1 MDQHDVYR
9 ERVMLLFAASVL
21 ALNYPLL
28 SIADRVF
35 LFLGIP
41 LLYLYIFLVW
51 LAMIVIMAYIAQ
63 QAESKE
69 ANTRSDDN

>member
-1 MDQHDVYR
+1 MDRHDIYR
-9 ERVMLLFAASVL
+9 ERAIVLFTASVL

-28 SIADRVF
+28 SLADRVL

-51 LAMIVIMAYIAQ
+51 LAMIIIMAYIAN
-63 QAESKE
+63 QAEKNDTGS
-69 ANTRSDDN
+69 

>member
-1 MDQHDVYR
+1 
-9 ERVMLLFAASVL
+9 MLLFAASVL

-28 SIADRVF
+28 SIADRVL

-51 LAMIVIMAYIAQ
+51 LAMIVIMAYIAK
-63 QAESKE
+63 QAESKDT
-69 ANTRSDDN
+69 NTRSENN